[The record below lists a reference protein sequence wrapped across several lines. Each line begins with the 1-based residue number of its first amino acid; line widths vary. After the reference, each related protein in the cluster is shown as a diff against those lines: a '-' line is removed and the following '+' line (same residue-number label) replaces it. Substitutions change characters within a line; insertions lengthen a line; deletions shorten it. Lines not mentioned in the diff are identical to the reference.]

1 MASIKL
7 KAKAKKD
14 MVSVKC
20 LINHPMETGLR
31 KVKETG
37 KLVPAHYITE
47 VTCTSGDKTL
57 LTSNWSG
64 GVSANP
70 YLEFH
75 YGGAKGDSIT
85 LSWVDNKG
93 ESDTMTTEVR

>member
-47 VTCTSGDKTL
+47 VVAKSGDKTL

-75 YGGAKGDSIT
+75 YAGAKGDEIT
-85 LSWVDNKG
+85 LSWVDNQG
-93 ESDTMTTEVR
+93 GSDSMSSKVK

>member
-14 MVSVKC
+14 IVSVKC

-47 VTCTSGDKTL
+47 VTCTKGDATL
-57 LTSNWSG
+57 LSSNWSG

-75 YGGAKGDSIT
+75 YAGAKGDEIT
-85 LSWVDNKG
+85 LSWKDNKG
-93 ESDTMTTEVR
+93 GSDTKTAKVR